1 MFDPTLEYDEGEV
14 MRIFNLELLP
24 WLTTHGPDIG
34 ERAMQGDLEA
44 ENLIR
49 RYSIFTAWKDPENLR
64 LLIAQS
70 KAYSRKLDN

>member
-1 MFDPTLEYDEGEV
+1 MFDPTAEWDESECLRV
-14 MRIFNLELLP
+14 FNLELLP
-24 WLTTHGPDIG
+24 WLTSHGPEIG

-49 RYSIFTAWKDPENLR
+49 RYGIFCEWKDPENLK
-64 LLIAQS
+64 LLRNQA